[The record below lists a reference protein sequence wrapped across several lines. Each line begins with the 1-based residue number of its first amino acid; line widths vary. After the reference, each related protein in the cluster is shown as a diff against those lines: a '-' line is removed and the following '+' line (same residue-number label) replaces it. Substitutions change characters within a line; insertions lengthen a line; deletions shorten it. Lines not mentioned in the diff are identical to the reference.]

1 MQKFFEEEVVF
12 ERHFSSPEVFL
23 KKDQVVF
30 IAGQKKPHIFVYE
43 AGESLL
49 S

>member
-12 ERHFSSPEVFL
+12 EGHFSSPEVFL

-30 IAGQKKPHIFVYE
+30 IAGRKKPHTFVYE
-43 AGESLL
+43 ARESFF